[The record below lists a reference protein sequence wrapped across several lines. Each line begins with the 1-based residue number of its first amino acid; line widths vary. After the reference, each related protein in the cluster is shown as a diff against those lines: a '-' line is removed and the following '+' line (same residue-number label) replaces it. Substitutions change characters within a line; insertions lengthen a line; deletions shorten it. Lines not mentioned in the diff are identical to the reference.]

1 MLGKR
6 EGLKLNKFT
15 VLDKGAKYIF
25 IIPGLVVLIILIAYP
40 MIYLVSL
47 ALSRYDL
54 ALMDKPVFCGGSNFT
69 SLLTDPYFLFSL
81 KNTLVL
87 AAGAVVLEFGLGLI
101 LALVLNERLRGGK
114 IFRVLFII
122 PMMIP
127 PIVVGLNF
135 RLIYDP
141 FGPLNFLSEMMGF
154 EKINWIGS
162 SLPAKLAIILT
173 DTWQWSPFMFIIL
186 LAGLQSIPDYLY
198 EAAKIDGASGI
209 RVFLYITW
217 PMLIPTAA
225 VALIIR
231 VIEALK
237 LFDIIYMLTYGGPS
251 GATETL
257 SLWIYRLAF
266 RFGNMG
272 YASATA
278 FVMFLILSVVC
289 LVLIK
294 GTGLEK
300 RLEWGK
306 E

>member
-6 EGLKLNKFT
+6 ESLKLNKFT
-15 VLDKGAKYIF
+15 LLDKHAKYIF

-87 AAGAVVLEFGLGLI
+87 AAGAVVLEFGLGLV

-154 EKINWIGS
+154 EKINWLGS

>member
-54 ALMDKPVFCGGSNFT
+54 ASMDKPVFCGGSNFT
-69 SLLTDPYFLFSL
+69 FLLTDPYFLFSL

>member
-15 VLDKGAKYIF
+15 LLDKGAKYIF

-54 ALMDKPVFCGGSNFT
+54 ASMDKPVFCGGSNFT
-69 SLLTDPYFLFSL
+69 FLLTDPYFLFSL

-87 AAGAVVLEFGLGLI
+87 AAGAVVLEFGLGLV

-198 EAAKIDGASGI
+198 EAAKMDGASGI

-266 RFGNMG
+266 RFGSMG

-294 GTGLEK
+294 GTRLEK

>member
-15 VLDKGAKYIF
+15 LLDKGAKYIF

-54 ALMDKPVFCGGSNFT
+54 ASMDKPVFCGGSNFT
-69 SLLTDPYFLFSL
+69 FLLTDPYFLFSL

-87 AAGAVVLEFGLGLI
+87 AAGAVVLEFGLGLV

>member
-186 LAGLQSIPDYLY
+186 LSGLQSITDYLY
-198 EAAKIDGASGI
+198 
-209 RVFLYITW
+209 
-217 PMLIPTAA
+217 
-225 VALIIR
+225 
-231 VIEALK
+231 
-237 LFDIIYMLTYGGPS
+237 
-251 GATETL
+251 
-257 SLWIYRLAF
+257 
-266 RFGNMG
+266 
-272 YASATA
+272 
-278 FVMFLILSVVC
+278 
-289 LVLIK
+289 
-294 GTGLEK
+294 
-300 RLEWGK
+300 
-306 E
+306 

>member
-15 VLDKGAKYIF
+15 LLDKGAKYIF

-54 ALMDKPVFCGGSNFT
+54 ASMDKPVFCGGSNFT
-69 SLLTDPYFLFSL
+69 FLLTDPYFLFSL

-87 AAGAVVLEFGLGLI
+87 AAGAVVLEFGLGLV

-198 EAAKIDGASGI
+198 EAAKMDGASGI